1 MAASSERLG
10 GLHDLFTAYWEMR
23 MTQAMESDP
32 ELRIPMSAAEHAVVR
47 AFLKDNGVQAD
58 VSGNKELEKLAGD
71 LKAATQGIVTDD
83 EMQGIMDDFNA
94 RMPNLTSGNFQ

>member
-1 MAASSERLG
+1 MAATSERLG
-10 GLHDLFTAYWEMR
+10 GLHDLFTAFWEEKLND
-23 MTQAMESDP
+23 AMNPDR
-32 ELRIPMSAAEHAVVR
+32 ELRVPLSAAEQAVLR

-58 VSGNKELEKLAGD
+58 QSGNKELEKLAGD